1 MEKVDFKKTYKNLY
15 EAKDKPVIV
24 EVPALKFISIEG
36 VGSPQGEEYQKAVQ
50 ALYSLSYAIKMSYK
64 SAVKIDGYFEY
75 IVPPLEGLWSIS
87 DTYEEIAKV
96 ATKGEK
102 GETAEVESTE
112 ASKKGEIT
120 LKAAETKSDNTE
132 ESGDTINLNN
142 AKWRSMIMQ
151 PEFVNEKVFE
161 WALTEVHKK
170 KPEVEIKNAQL
181 ITYKEGLCVQIL
193 HVGPYKEE
201 GKSIN
206 KLHTFIQDNGMLLDM
221 NKDRTHHEIYLSDP
235 KKVSPEK
242 IKTILRLPV
251 RSK

>member
-87 DTYEEIAKV
+87 DTYEEIV
-96 ATKGEK
+96 
-102 GETAEVESTE
+102 V
-112 ASKKGEIT
+112 
-120 LKAAETKSDNTE
+120 KSDNTE

-206 KLHTFIQDNGMLLDM
+206 KLHTFIQDNGLLLDM
-221 NKDRTHHEIYLSDP
+221 NEDRTHHEIYLSDP

-251 RSK
+251 KSK

>member
-87 DTYEEIAKV
+87 DTYEEIV
-96 ATKGEK
+96 
-102 GETAEVESTE
+102 V
-112 ASKKGEIT
+112 
-120 LKAAETKSDNTE
+120 KSDNTE

-206 KLHTFIQDNGMLLDM
+206 KLHTFIQDNGLLLDM
-221 NKDRTHHEIYLSDP
+221 NEDRTHHEIYLSDP

-242 IKTILRLPV
+242 IKTILRLPIK
-251 RSK
+251 SK